1 MLEDSGGVADGKAA
15 RRRCARESP
24 KGFLHHQL
32 DMCSLGVACL
42 TLPAA
47 LHPDPVVPNAQPC
60 VLAMDPDGG
69 PPPSTTAPKW
79 GSPQSIYCS
88 VWSGDGDVL
97 VVREKGECCVVGREG
112 NERISLT
119 WSSLTWKEEWA
130 RCLIFYH
137 RSNVLLIALLL
148 QIYNKSSWPVL
159 SASPHLFIP
168 LLSRHDSPPILS
180 KNTKFGV

>member
-1 MLEDSGGVADGKAA
+1 
-15 RRRCARESP
+15 
-24 KGFLHHQL
+24 
-32 DMCSLGVACL
+32 
-42 TLPAA
+42 
-47 LHPDPVVPNAQPC
+47 
-60 VLAMDPDGG
+60 
-69 PPPSTTAPKW
+69 
-79 GSPQSIYCS
+79 